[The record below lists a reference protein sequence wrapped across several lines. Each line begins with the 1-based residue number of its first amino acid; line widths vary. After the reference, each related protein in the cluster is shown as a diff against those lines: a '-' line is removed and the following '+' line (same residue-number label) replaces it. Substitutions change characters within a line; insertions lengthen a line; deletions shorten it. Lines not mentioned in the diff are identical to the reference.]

1 MAHPAPRRW
10 YPITFTVAALVLL
23 PLSVLLLSWLEIDR
37 EIWSH
42 LWDTQLPRLL
52 GNTLTLVLGV
62 GIGVTLLG
70 VSLAWLTSLCE
81 FPGRRW
87 LDWALMLPFAIP
99 AYVLAFVFVGLLDF
113 AGPVQSLLREWFG
126 SGLRLPRVRSTGGV
140 ILVLV
145 LVFYPYVYLL
155 ARSAF
160 IAQGKGLMEAARVL
174 GLSPWQAFLRV
185 ALPMARPAI
194 GAGLALAVMETL
206 ADFGAVS
213 VFNFDTFT
221 TAIYKTWY
229 GFYSLS
235 SAAQLASLLLLGV
248 CLVLLGERHTRG
260 RAKAASERPRGAP
273 LYRLRGARALA
284 ASAWCGLVFLCAF
297 VIPVAQLVVWFWRQG
312 RFDLDERY
320 WDLIGHTLTLGGIAA
335 LATVAVALL
344 LAFAV
349 RLAPTRAIRGAVG
362 LGNLGYALPGSVLA
376 VSIMLAFSW
385 LDNHWVIPLSSA
397 LGGAG
402 KPLLLGGIAALA
414 TVAVAL
420 LLAFAVRLAPTRAIR
435 GAVGLGNL
443 GYALPG
449 SVLAVSIMLAFSWL
463 DNHWVIPLSS
473 ALGGAG
479 KPLLLGSLFALLLA
493 YLIRFMAVAY
503 GPLESGLARIRPS
516 LPEASRSLGV
526 GGPLLFLRVYLP
538 LLLPASLSA
547 ALLVFVDVLKEMPA
561 TLLMR
566 PFGWDTL
573 AVRIFEMTSEG
584 EWARASLPAL
594 TLVLVG
600 LLPVVGL
607 IRRSAHHSD
616 R

>member
-402 KPLLLGGIAALA
+402 KPLLLG
-414 TVAVAL
+414 
-420 LLAFAVRLAPTRAIR
+420 
-435 GAVGLGNL
+435 
-443 GYALPG
+443 
-449 SVLAVSIMLAFSWL
+449 
-463 DNHWVIPLSS
+463 
-473 ALGGAG
+473 
-479 KPLLLGSLFALLLA
+479 SLFALLLA

-503 GPLESGLARIRPS
+503 GALESGLARIRPS

-607 IRRSAHHSD
+607 IRRSAHPSD

>member
-1 MAHPAPRRW
+1 M
-10 YPITFTVAALVLL
+10 LL

-235 SAAQLASLLLLGV
+235 SAAQLASLCCSGYAWCCSASATREAGQGRQRASARRAAVPPARRQGAGGERLVRAGV
-248 CLVLLGERHTRG
+248 PLRLRDSRGATGCLVLAPGPF
-260 RAKAASERPRGAP
+260 RPR
-273 LYRLRGARALA
+273 RALLGPDRPYPDA
-284 ASAWCGLVFLCAF
+284 GRHRRHWRRSPWPCCWPSPCAC
-297 VIPVAQLVVWFWRQG
+297 
-312 RFDLDERY
+312 
-320 WDLIGHTLTLGGIAA
+320 
-335 LATVAVALL
+335 
-344 LAFAV
+344 
-349 RLAPTRAIRGAVG
+349 
-362 LGNLGYALPGSVLA
+362 
-376 VSIMLAFSW
+376 
-385 LDNHWVIPLSSA
+385 
-397 LGGAG
+397 
-402 KPLLLGGIAALA
+402 
-414 TVAVAL
+414 
-420 LLAFAVRLAPTRAIR
+420 
-435 GAVGLGNL
+435 
-443 GYALPG
+443 
-449 SVLAVSIMLAFSWL
+449 
-463 DNHWVIPLSS
+463 
-473 ALGGAG
+473 
-479 KPLLLGSLFALLLA
+479 
-493 YLIRFMAVAY
+493 
-503 GPLESGLARIRPS
+503 AR
-516 LPEASRSLGV
+516 
-526 GGPLLFLRVYLP
+526 
-538 LLLPASLSA
+538 PALSA
-547 ALLVFVDVLKEMPA
+547 ARWAWA
-561 TLLMR
+561 TSVMR
-566 PFGWDTL
+566 CQARSWRFRSCWPSVGWT
-573 AVRIFEMTSEG
+573 ITG
-584 EWARASLPAL
+584 
-594 TLVLVG
+594 
-600 LLPVVGL
+600 
-607 IRRSAHHSD
+607 
-616 R
+616 